1 MAAQPARKRT
11 ALRLSLVVLVVLA
24 AALAGCG
31 GGGKTPTQTTVSD
44 VVVIFSIAPPAGTV
58 LTHGTAVTITGTVSY
73 QLNSAASATM
83 VMVVQ
88 DQSGHSL
95 TGAQPMMTVA
105 NGKGQ
110 VVLADTVNIPSSG
123 VSQVQVIFDL
133 ISQGPM
139 GQDTAASITYAVN

>member
-1 MAAQPARKRT
+1 MAAQPAKKRSV
-11 ALRLSLVVLVVLA
+11 LRLPLVALAILA

-31 GGGKTPTQTTVSD
+31 GSKTPTQTVTVSD

-58 LTHGTAVTITGTVSY
+58 LTHGTAVTLTGTISY
-73 QLNSAASATM
+73 QLNSAASANM

-88 DQSGHSL
+88 DQNGHSL
-95 TGAQPMMTVA
+95 TAAQPMMTVA

-110 VVLADTVNIPSSG
+110 VVLTDTVNIPSSG
-123 VSQVQVIFDL
+123 VSQVQVLFDL
-133 ISQGPM
+133 VSQGPM